1 MAVQHVAIP
10 GERPNGPQAARRFV
24 PRALLGQPAPA
35 VACVTAVLAYY
46 LALLAWGLI
55 GTPLRA
61 ADAVLFAALL
71 ACGAACIEATRR
83 LGIPADASGDL
94 LAVWWLPVV
103 LLLPPVYALLAPIPL
118 GLLLESRVRPNA
130 GPRYRQAFGVAA
142 LGLSGAAASVAFA
155 RFGPR
160 PDAVRDVTQWVSHPG
175 QDAWFTR
182 PLTAGVAV
190 LCGALFCVLNAA
202 LLAMAARV
210 SAPAAAPRRVLRDP
224 ESLILD
230 VTGVCVGVLVTIAC
244 ALSPVLLFVALP
256 PVILLQRSLLHQQLR
271 TAARTDGKTGLL
283 NASAWQREADAETG
297 RAVRTGQPLAL
308 LLIDA
313 DHFKRIND
321 THGHLAG
328 DQVLAGLAGVLRQQ
342 ARGCDLVGR
351 FGGEEFV
358 VLLPGAGPAQA
369 RAAAERLRSQVSAMA
384 VAVAGGE
391 VRVTVSIGV
400 AVLGPH
406 GDDIRGL
413 LATADI
419 ALYQAKESGRNRV
432 CLPARPALPPSA
444 APALPPSAE
453 PAIRPSAEPAVQPPA
468 QPPALPPARR
478 SGLPPGQ
485 PPAQLVPPQRPA
497 TPPDGRHR
505 HHRAAHGAGAAGRAG
520 WESLRSLRRKRGGPG
535 PAG

>member
-1 MAVQHVAIP
+1 MAVQQVVIP
-10 GERPNGPQAARRFV
+10 GERPNGPQAARRLT
-24 PRALLGQPAPA
+24 PRTLLGQPAPA

-46 LALLAWGLI
+46 LALLVWGLV

-61 ADAVLFAALL
+61 ADAVLFATLL
-71 ACGAACIEATRR
+71 ACGVACIEATRR
-83 LGIPADASGDL
+83 LGIPADASRDL

-118 GLLLESRVRPNA
+118 GLLLESWVRRNA
-130 GPRYRQAFGVAA
+130 SPRYRQAFGVAA
-142 LGLSGAAASVAFA
+142 LGLSGAAASVAFG

-160 PDAVRDVTQWVSHPG
+160 PNAVRDVSQWLSHPG

-202 LLAMAARV
+202 LLATAEQA
-210 SAPAAAPRRVLRDP
+210 SAPPGARRRARWDP

-230 VTGVCVGVLVTIAC
+230 VTGVCVGVLITIAC

-256 PVILLQRSLLHQQLR
+256 PVVLLQRSLLHQQLR
-271 TAARTDGKTGLL
+271 AAARTDGKTGLL
-283 NASAWQREADAETG
+283 NASAWQREADAQVG
-297 RAVRTGQPLAL
+297 RAVRAGQPLAL
-308 LLIDA
+308 LLVDA

-321 THGHLAG
+321 THGHLVG
-328 DQVLAGLAGVLRQQ
+328 DQVLAELAEALRQQ
-342 ARGCDLVGR
+342 ARGCDVVGR

-358 VLLPGAGPAQA
+358 VLLPGVGPAQA
-369 RAAAERLRSQVSAMA
+369 RAVAERLRHQVRAMA
-384 VAVAGGE
+384 VAVPGGE

-400 AVLGPH
+400 AVLGAH

-419 ALYQAKESGRNRV
+419 ALYQAKESGRNQV
-432 CLPARPALPPSA
+432 CLPGRPAGQLPA
-444 APALPPSAE
+444 
-453 PAIRPSAEPAVQPPA
+453 
-468 QPPALPPARR
+468 
-478 SGLPPGQ
+478 LPPGQ

-497 TPPDGRHR
+497 AQSAAQSDAQPDGRPG
-505 HHRAAHGAGAAGRAG
+505 HHRAAHGATGAVRPG
-520 WESLRSLRRKRGGPG
+520 WEPLRALRRRRGTADPPLTGG
-535 PAG
+535 E